1 MLGCAWSHLEKLQK
15 SRLGPLPSVSDSPG
29 PEQGLR
35 TAFLASFQLG
45 PRSRPGTTLR
55 ASLDSSFRAED
66 ANWPR
71 GSVWGRRWAR
81 KRTQGNICK
90 NKMDGPKC
98 LPVARD
104 KDRAS
109 LFTGKSGDGPRSR
122 LRELFTLLDGDKEK
136 QIIFFKEE
144 GENMLSCLT
153 NMSDELPNSLS
164 HSAASVTDSC
174 ELSSKGESQLWH
186 EARLS
191 ATVKALA
198 AAALERHWS
207 DTMVVLCEVTLWRL
221 RQLLRQPGKR
231 LRYGCHARQ
240 ERRNIS
246 AVPVAPRVFFQPL
259 SSSLA

>member
-55 ASLDSSFRAED
+55 ASLESSFRAED

-90 NKMDGPKC
+90 NKMNGPKC

-122 LRELFTLLDGDKEK
+122 LRGGWRRWLRPGAGAVGLGGGLRGL
-136 QIIFFKEE
+136 
-144 GENMLSCLT
+144 G
-153 NMSDELPNSLS
+153 
-164 HSAASVTDSC
+164 
-174 ELSSKGESQLWH
+174 
-186 EARLS
+186 RR
-191 ATVKALA
+191 
-198 AAALERHWS
+198 ERAGAG
-207 DTMVVLCEVTLWRL
+207 
-221 RQLLRQPGKR
+221 QPG
-231 LRYGCHARQ
+231 LRPVYLLKQHRAR
-240 ERRNIS
+240 
-246 AVPVAPRVFFQPL
+246 PPRGQARG
-259 SSSLA
+259 SS